1 MSVIG
6 DRSASTNTTQLLN
19 DLERH
24 NRANSDSL
32 SKLSSG
38 QVFTA
43 QDPRPTERAI
53 AEGLEFKLRSLSSA
67 KQNINDG
74 VSLLQTAEGG
84 FNEISNML
92 IRMKEI
98 NVAGASSTISDR
110 ERKFLFIEYQAL
122 HKEIDRIASSTEY
135 NGIPLLNGKDERTPE
150 RMILRLGDP
159 TSIDEKSNLNEIRFE
174 KLKDIVAT
182 TIGLGLKPVSE
193 LLGEDSGVAISDALD
208 LLAPDDSR
216 FGTIYDQA
224 LDQVANYR
232 AEFGAMQTRLERA
245 KDYND
250 VAFENISAAKSK
262 IADTDYAQEVS
273 KLTQT
278 SMLMQTATAL
288 LTQNNLAAR
297 LGVNLVNSLLN

>member
-6 DRSASTNTTQLLN
+6 GRGNANSTMLLN
-19 DLERH
+19 DLGKH
-24 NRANSDSL
+24 TRASSDSL

-43 QDPRPTERAI
+43 QDPKPTERAI
-53 AEGLEFKLRSLSSA
+53 AEGLEFKLRSLSTA

-92 IRMKEI
+92 VRMKEI

-110 ERKFLFIEYQAL
+110 ERKFLFIEYAAL
-122 HKEIDRIASSTEY
+122 HKEIDRIAATTEF
-135 NGIPLLNGKDERTPE
+135 NGMALLNGNDERTPE

-159 TSIDEKSNLNEIRFE
+159 TSDKNGENTNEIRFE
-174 KLKDIVAT
+174 GLKNIVAT
-182 TIGLGLKPVSE
+182 TIGLGIKPVTD
-193 LLGEDSGVAISDALD
+193 LLGEDVGVAIEDAIE
-208 LLAPDDSR
+208 LLSPDDSR
-216 FGTIYDQA
+216 FSSIYDEA
-224 LDQVANYR
+224 LDKVAGYR
-232 AEFGAMQTRLERA
+232 AEYGAIQSRLDRA
-245 KDYND
+245 RDYND

-262 IADTDYAQEVS
+262 ISDTDYAQEVS
-273 KLTQT
+273 KLTQ
-278 SMLMQTATAL
+278 SNMLMQTATAL

>member
-6 DRSASTNTTQLLN
+6 GRGNANSALILN
-19 DLERH
+19 DLEKH
-24 NRANSDSL
+24 TRASSDSL

-53 AEGLEFKLRSLSSA
+53 AEGLEFKLRSLSTA

-84 FNEISNML
+84 FNEISNMI

-110 ERKFLFIEYQAL
+110 ERKFLFIEYAAL
-122 HKEIDRIASSTEY
+122 HKEIDRIAATTEF
-135 NGIPLLNGKDERTPE
+135 NGMPLLNGSDERTPE

-159 TSIDEKSNLNEIRFE
+159 TSANEGENTNEVRFE
-174 KLKDIVAT
+174 GLKNIVAT
-182 TIGLGLKPVSE
+182 TLGLGIKPVTD
-193 LLGEDSGVAISDALD
+193 LLAEDVGVAIGDAIE
-208 LLAPDDSR
+208 LLAPEDSR
-216 FGTIYDQA
+216 FSSIYDEA
-224 LDQVANYR
+224 LNKVAGYR
-232 AEFGAMQTRLERA
+232 AEYGAIQSRLDRA
-245 KDYND
+245 RDYND

-262 IADTDYAQEVS
+262 ISDTDYAQEVS
-273 KLTQT
+273 KLTQ
-278 SMLMQTATAL
+278 SNMLMQTATAL

>member
-6 DRSASTNTTQLLN
+6 DRASSSSTQLLN

-24 NRANSDSL
+24 SRANADSL
-32 SKLSSG
+32 AKLSSG

-98 NVAGASSTISDR
+98 NVAGASSTLSDR

-122 HKEIDRIASSTEY
+122 HKEIDRIAISTEY

-159 TSIDEKSNLNEIRFE
+159 TSSDEKSNLNELRFE

-182 TIGLGLKPVSE
+182 TIGLGLKPVTD
-193 LLGEDSGVAISDALD
+193 LLGDDAGVAISDAID
-208 LLAPDDSR
+208 LLAPDDNR

-224 LDQVANYR
+224 LDQVANFR
-232 AEFGAMQTRLERA
+232 AEFGAMQSRLDRA

-262 IADTDYAQEVS
+262 IADTDYAHEVS